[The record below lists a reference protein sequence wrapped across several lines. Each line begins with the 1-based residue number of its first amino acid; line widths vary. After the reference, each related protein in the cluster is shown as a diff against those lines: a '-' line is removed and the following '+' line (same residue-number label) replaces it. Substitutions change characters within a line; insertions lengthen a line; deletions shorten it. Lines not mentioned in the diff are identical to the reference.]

1 MAEKIGYQDGIT
13 AMMNRLRTMDPDGT
27 IVKKQSDGKWPK
39 EPLEQIK
46 NIPVDQW
53 KAYDK
58 AERAFS
64 ILAADHDA
72 AVTNGGSSPL
82 PPDPPDPPP
91 VSYIKVAPRVAY
103 ADGGSDARYCC
114 ENQPGVVRSGSGWID
129 ESGATYDTNGL
140 CVNGLRSNGS
150 PADCPTSARSI
161 DGREYCSL
169 PTQGDPTKQTGSWI
183 V

>member
-1 MAEKIGYQDGIT
+1 MSEDIGYQDGIT
-13 AMMNRLRTMDPDGT
+13 AMMNRLRTLDPDGT
-27 IVKKQSDGKWPK
+27 IVKKESNNKWPK
-39 EPLEQIK
+39 EPLEQIE
-46 NIPVDQW
+46 NVPIDQW

-64 ILAADHDA
+64 ILVRDHDA
-72 AVTNGGSSPL
+72 ANGGSSPL
-82 PPDPPDPPP
+82 PPDPPNP
-91 VSYIKVAPRVAY
+91 STYIKVAPRVAY

-114 ENQPGVVRSGSGWID
+114 ENQPGVSRSGGGWVD
-129 ESGATYDTNGL
+129 ESGATYDENGL

-161 DGREYCSL
+161 DGRAYCDL
-169 PTQGDPTKQTGSWI
+169 PTQGDPTKNTGSWI